1 MLAKILAVL
10 SAAMLVGA
18 VAVGTLGPPDM
29 TLAEALARL
38 DHASLTA
45 VEGYVRTHL
54 SDWLWDYPTTALLT
68 RPVWL
73 VPAAVGLVLAG
84 GALTAVQSQKATTS
98 RRRRS

>member
-10 SAAMLVGA
+10 SAAMLVAA
-18 VAVGTLGPPDM
+18 VAIGTLGPLDM

-38 DHASLTA
+38 DHVSMTA
-45 VEGYVRTHL
+45 LEAYVRHHL
-54 SDWLWDYPTTALLT
+54 SNWLWDYPTTALLT

-73 VPAAVGLVLAG
+73 VPAAVGLVLGG
-84 GALTAVQSQKATTS
+84 GALTAVQSQKATPS

>member
-10 SAAMLVGA
+10 SAVMLVGA

-38 DHASLTA
+38 DHASMTA
-45 VEGYVRTHL
+45 VEGYVRTHVANG
-54 SDWLWDYPTTALLT
+54 LWDSPITALLM

-73 VPAAVGLVLAG
+73 VPAAAGLVLAG
-84 GALTAVQSQKATTS
+84 GALTVVQSQKAPNS